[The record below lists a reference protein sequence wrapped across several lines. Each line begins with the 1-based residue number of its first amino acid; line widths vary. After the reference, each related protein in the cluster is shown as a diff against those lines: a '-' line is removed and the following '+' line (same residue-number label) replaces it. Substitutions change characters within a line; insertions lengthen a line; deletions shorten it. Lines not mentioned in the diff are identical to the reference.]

1 MIKCTIDRY
10 KEIGKLFY
18 ILMNFLFCSKDVQD
32 LSYVGPVVAADQ
44 LIKYLKDFGYN
55 NDVSI
60 LDLGCGT
67 GLVGEQ
73 LYKHGYKNIDG
84 LDCCQE
90 LLKVAETKS
99 VYR

>member
-1 MIKCTIDRY
+1 MS
-10 KEIGKLFY
+10 Y
-18 ILMNFLFCSKDVQD
+18 I
-32 LSYVGPVVAADQ
+32 GPVVAADQ
-44 LIKYLKDFGYN
+44 LMKYLQDFGYN
-55 NDVSI
+55 NDVRI

-67 GLVGEQ
+67 GLVGEH

-90 LLKVAETKS
+90 LLNIAERKS